1 MSQLKALGRVEAP
14 EDVASS
20 VSYLASWDP
29 DYVTGQSVMM
39 DGASSSLKGPRR

>member
-1 MSQLKALGRVEAP
+1 MSQLIALGCVETP

-20 VSYLASWDP
+20 VSYLASWDS

-39 DGASSSLKGPRR
+39 DGGIIFS

>member
-39 DGASSSLKGPRR
+39 DAGIIFS